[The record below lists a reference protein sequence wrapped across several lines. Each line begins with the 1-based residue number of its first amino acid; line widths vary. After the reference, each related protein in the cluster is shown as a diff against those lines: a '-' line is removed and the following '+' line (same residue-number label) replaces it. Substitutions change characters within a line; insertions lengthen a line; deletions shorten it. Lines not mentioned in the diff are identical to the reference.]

1 MTLNHVLDC
10 LNHSLDLARLNG
22 FSGHFVSITST
33 KSCGFSSYKT
43 CNVKIYFNSKVE
55 KESKLICSTDYTSK
69 INNEDKQNLVN
80 ITEQKALTEF
90 FSIIAD
96 GSAIESRLN
105 GITG

>member
-10 LNHSLDLARLNG
+10 LNHSLDLARLHG

-55 KESKLICSTDYTSK
+55 KESKLICSIDNTSK
-69 INNEDKQNLVN
+69 INNIISNSNLDNRKVY
-80 ITEQKALTEF
+80 T
-90 FSIIAD
+90 SIIVLEPRVFILD
-96 GSAIESRLN
+96 
-105 GITG
+105 